1 MRQPPIGMAARQW
14 RSAVAP
20 AVVDSPRVTS
30 LPSSIRQCR
39 GWTLLEL
46 LVCTAVV
53 VILLSLA
60 VPLYRQFMLRSHR
73 TEAVAALL
81 GAQLSQERFF
91 LAHGRYATGED
102 ELAMPPPAG
111 LGFGGG
117 ASLPEGFYR
126 LQLSGEGPNRFLMV
140 AVAAGAQ
147 AADRREC
154 LRYSINEQGLR
165 APAPDSGCWR

>member
-1 MRQPPIGMAARQW
+1 VIKTPKRELRA
-14 RSAVAP
+14 S
-20 AVVDSPRVTS
+20 
-30 LPSSIRQCR
+30 R

-46 LVCTAVV
+46 LVCMAVV
-53 VILLSLA
+53 VVLVAVA

-73 TEAVAALL
+73 TEAVGALL

-91 LAHGRYATGED
+91 LAHGRYAAGDE
-102 ELAMPPPAG
+102 ELAMPAPSG
-111 LGFGGG
+111 LGFAGS

-126 LQLSGEGPNRFLMV
+126 LQLSGDGPNRYLLM
-140 AVAAGAQ
+140 AEAAGAQ
-147 AADRREC
+147 TADRPEC